1 MKSYFAIVVLL
12 TLISISVFGF
22 IGLAEMHHAM
32 GSSCP
37 GNLSAGTPCP
47 VNDGVFAF
55 AFFHLKSAQGLSQS
69 GFLNI
74 SPMFILAA
82 VLMALAFALI
92 VSVDSLKSLFIQSY
106 FKKNYEDKVRD
117 VGPKT
122 ISWLSRLENP
132 PAFAKGA

>member
-1 MKSYFAIVVLL
+1 MRSYFAIVVLL

-22 IGLAEMHHAM
+22 VGLAEMHRAM
-32 GSSCP
+32 GNSCP
-37 GNLSAGTPCP
+37 GNLSSGTPCP

-55 AFFHLKSAQGLSQS
+55 AFFHLKSSQGLSQS

-82 VLMALAFALI
+82 VLMALAFALAF
-92 VSVDSLKSLFIQSY
+92 SADSLSSLFIQSY
-106 FKKNYEDKVRD
+106 FKKNYEDKVCD

-122 ISWLSRLENP
+122 ISWLSRLENS
-132 PAFAKGA
+132 PAFIKGA